1 MTAALTGALLLS
13 ACSDGDGTDDKAS
26 AAPAPTAT
34 PTAGAG
40 GGTGTASTS
49 AGDLEGNWL
58 AGTGGKAVV
67 LVVHGTEA
75 GVFTTG
81 GTVCSGT
88 AGAES
93 GTQTIHLKC
102 TDGSKDRA
110 SGTVAS
116 VDGGTLRITWQGAL
130 GTETYTRSEGGT
142 LPSGLPTAN
151 LGS

>member
-1 MTAALTGALLLS
+1 MAAALTGALVLT
-13 ACSDGDGTDDKAS
+13 ACSDAGDTNDRTS
-26 AAPAPTAT
+26 ATPAPSAT
-34 PTAGAG
+34 PTAGG
-40 GGTGTASTS
+40 GGTRTPSAP

-58 AGTGGKAVV
+58 TTTGGRAVV

-88 AGAES
+88 AGTEP
-93 GTQTIHLKC
+93 GTRAIRLKC

-110 SGTVAS
+110 SGTVDS
-116 VDGGTLRITWQGAL
+116 VDGSTLRITWEGPL

-142 LPSGLPTAN
+142 LPSGLPTAD